1 MSLVDRDDEEQL
13 DFDGETYE
21 REEDQE
27 RLTGQLDRVRD
38 ALRDGQW
45 RTLQEIVATIAHRT
59 GKIDNVASISAR
71 IRDLRKKRFGGFVV
85 HHRRRGG
92 GGGTWEYQIDGNAT
106 GQAQNVSR
114 ISRIEELRLEL
125 AVERRRS
132 AAYRAIC
139 ERAVAHY
146 EKLGMAKVA
155 ATVRRLIDEV
165 EASE

>member
-1 MSLVDRDDEEQL
+1 MSQADLDDEQL

-27 RLTGQLDRVRD
+27 RLTSQLARVRD

-45 RTLQEIVATIAHRT
+45 RTLREIVSIIAHRT
-59 GKIDNVASISAR
+59 SIIDPEASISAR
-71 IRDLRKKRFGGFVV
+71 VRDLRKDRFGAFVV
-85 HHRRRGG
+85 RHRRRGYD
-92 GGGTWEYQIDGNAT
+92 GGTWEYQIDDDAKGS
-106 GQAQNVSR
+106 AQNVLR

-125 AVERRRS
+125 AIERRRA

-139 ERAVAHY
+139 DRALAHY

-155 ATVRRLIDEV
+155 ATVRALIDEV
-165 EASE
+165 ETSE

>member
-1 MSLVDRDDEEQL
+1 MSQSDLDDEEQL

-27 RLTGQLDRVRD
+27 RLNSQLARVRD

-45 RTLQEIVATIAHRT
+45 RTLREIVSIIAHRNSI
-59 GKIDNVASISAR
+59 IDPEASISAR
-71 IRDLRKKRFGGFVV
+71 VRDLRKDRFGAFVV
-85 HHRRRGG
+85 RHRRRDD
-92 GGGTWEYQIDGNAT
+92 GGTWEYQIDHDAT
-106 GQAQNVSR
+106 GQVQNVLK

-125 AVERRRS
+125 AIERRRV

-155 ATVRRLIDEV
+155 ATVRALIDEV
-165 EASE
+165 ETSE